1 MGDNLGFEKA
11 KIQGATQ
18 IAQATQN
25 TTNQIGNYVG
35 NVQTTI
41 GNVAADTAYTAEQKV
56 TSGLQMQANK

>member
-11 KIQGATQ
+11 KIQGGTQ

-35 NVQTTI
+35 NVYIVMIQNLGWIVQGACTC
-41 GNVAADTAYTAEQKV
+41 
-56 TSGLQMQANK
+56 